1 MSLHH
6 PRVGNGHT
14 TTTTTLG
21 WDSVPSL
28 CYLVHCSIR
37 AKCLACLAGV
47 IEKVQRDRMVQ
58 VNIWDEV
65 HLNLLVPAFLYRIK
79 EEGGGG
85 DHMTAF
91 VKAAS
96 ITQLAPL
103 MAAIFE

>member
-1 MSLHH
+1 MVRPHYHRGGGVVTSLWSALHC
-6 PRVGNGHT
+6 RVRG
-14 TTTTTLG
+14 
-21 WDSVPSL
+21 
-28 CYLVHCSIR
+28 
-37 AKCLACLAGV
+37 KCLACLSGV
-47 IEKVQRDRMVQ
+47 IEKVQRDRLVQ

-79 EEGGGG
+79 EEGGSG